1 MKFSRETIKMRSIGK
16 MIFAGLLS
24 LPAMVSAGTD
34 IPDVITVKKMSMELA
49 AEIATKAVKTC
60 RDLGYQVTAV
70 VVDRNGNAQVMMRDV
85 HASRFTAQIAEEKAN
100 AVILGGV
107 SSGEI
112 RNNRQDIR
120 QELNH
125 VNGILIMQGGL
136 PIRAAGSI
144 LGAVGVSGAPGG
156 DKDETCA
163 KKALD
168 SVQERLDFAE

>member
-1 MKFSRETIKMRSIGK
+1 MKKSFKQLFSIM
-16 MIFAGLLS
+16 LLS
-24 LPAMVSAGTD
+24 PALAIAEAE

-60 RDLGYQVTAV
+60 RDQGYQVSAV
-70 VVDRNGNAQVMMRDV
+70 VVDRSGYPQVVMRDV
-85 HASRFTAQIAEEKAN
+85 HASRFTVQIAEEKAN

-112 RNNRQDIR
+112 RKNREDIR

-125 VNGILIMQGGL
+125 VEGLLIMQGGL

-144 LGAVGVSGAPGG
+144 IGAIGVSGAPGG
-156 DKDETCA
+156 DKDEVCA
-163 KKALD
+163 QKALD
-168 SVQERLDFAE
+168 TVQERLDFIE

>member
-1 MKFSRETIKMRSIGK
+1 MKTLKILFLNALLLLPLTA
-16 MIFAGLLS
+16 FAE
-24 LPAMVSAGTD
+24 AEAQV
-34 IPDVITVKKMSMELA
+34 PDVITVKKMSMELA

-60 RDLGYQVTAV
+60 RDQGYQVTAV

-85 HASRFTAQIAEEKAN
+85 YASRFTIQIAEEKAN

-112 RNNRQDIR
+112 RKNRADIR

-125 VNGILIMQGGL
+125 VEGLLIMQGGL

-144 LGAVGVSGAPGG
+144 IGAVGVSGAPGAI
-156 DKDETCA
+156 KTRCA
-163 KKALD
+163 RKKRWIPCKSGWIL
-168 SVQERLDFAE
+168 

>member
-1 MKFSRETIKMRSIGK
+1 MKSLHQLILSSVLLTPLLV
-16 MIFAGLLS
+16 FAE
-24 LPAMVSAGTD
+24 AE

-60 RDLGYQVTAV
+60 RDQGYQVSAV
-70 VVDRNGNAQVMMRDV
+70 VVDRSGNMQVAMRDV
-85 HASRFTAQIAEEKAN
+85 HASRFTLQIAEEKAN

-112 RNNRQDIR
+112 RKNRADIR

-125 VNGILIMQGGL
+125 VDGLLIMRGGL

-144 LGAVGVSGAPGG
+144 IGAVGVSGAPGG
-156 DKDETCA
+156 DKDEICA
-163 KKALD
+163 QKALD
-168 SVQERLDFAE
+168 TVQERLDFIE